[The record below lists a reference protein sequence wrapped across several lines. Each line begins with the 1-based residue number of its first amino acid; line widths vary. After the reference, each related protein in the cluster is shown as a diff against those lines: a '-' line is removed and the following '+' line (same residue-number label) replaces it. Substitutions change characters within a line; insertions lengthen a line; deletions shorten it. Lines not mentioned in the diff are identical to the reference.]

1 MCRCLSHILWLNCF
15 ICLINGVFIS
25 MWVQNHKRLSF
36 DFNRWRFFRLK
47 SFNILCCTKN
57 HSVSIS
63 SNKYR
68 AKNQLS
74 RLFETHSPWL
84 ICYHSFVSARCFV
97 VEVELKS
104 ESKYKPLISIGNV
117 NESNKETHQME
128 QVPNR
133 KGHSKIGEW
142 TLQKCWVFAE
152 IVVFLLRL
160 WRKNKKL

>member
-1 MCRCLSHILWLNCF
+1 MVFSYQCEFKIIKDYH
-15 ICLINGVFIS
+15 LISIVGVFFGS
-25 MWVQNHKRLSF
+25 NHSIYF
-36 DFNRWRFFRLK
+36 VVNMEW
-47 SFNILCCTKN
+47 TKN

-84 ICYHSFVSARCFV
+84 ICYHSLVSARCFV
-97 VEVELKS
+97 VEVELKY

-117 NESNKETHQME
+117 NESNKKTHQME

-133 KGHSKIGEW
+133 KGHSKIGER